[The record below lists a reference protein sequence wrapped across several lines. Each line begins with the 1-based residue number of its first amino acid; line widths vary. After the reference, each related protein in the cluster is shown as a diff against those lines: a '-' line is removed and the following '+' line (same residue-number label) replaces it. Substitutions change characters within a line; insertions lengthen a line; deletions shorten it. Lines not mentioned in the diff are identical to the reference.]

1 MKERPII
8 FNAPMVKAILE
19 GRKTQTRRIVTVKNK
34 NSCPYGQPGDRLW
47 VRETWGVG
55 SRPDPLGGYEGIE
68 YRADEFYLEDSDDL
82 PCLRV
87 TPPPD
92 VCLLDYDSGW
102 MPSIHM
108 PRWASRITLEVTGVR
123 VERLQ
128 DIPGDDIFH
137 EGIQRLENHS
147 WHATGSIP
155 LGTYRGLDEWTD
167 KVNYWVDPRDAYKAL
182 WDSINGPGAWE
193 KNPWVW
199 VIEFKRVEK
208 K

>member
-8 FNAPMVKAILE
+8 FNAPMVRAILE
-19 GRKTQTRRIVTVKNK
+19 GRKTQTRRIGKQRGT
-34 NSCPYGQPGDRLW
+34 PGEILW
-47 VRETWGVG
+47 VKETFKFNPGGPIYDAAGVIMD
-55 SRPDPLGGYEGIE
+55 SMDDELI
-68 YRADEFYLEDSDDL
+68 YRADSPNL
-82 PCLRV
+82 V
-87 TPPPD
+87 TK
-92 VCLLDYDSGW
+92 W
-102 MPSIHM
+102 TPSIHM

-128 DIPGDDIFH
+128 DISEGDTFR

-182 WDSINGPGAWE
+182 WKSIHGDGAWE